1 MEASKKNS
9 HALYNPNT
17 NYTRPLIIMVLIFHL
32 IGAVTVLNDI
42 LIPQLK
48 EIFELS
54 NAMAMMVQSF
64 FFGAYFVMGVPSG
77 WLVNKI
83 GYTRGV
89 IVGLIVLASGMLLF
103 VPASGISLFGFYLF
117 ALFVIGSGLSI
128 LQTACN
134 PYTAAC
140 GKPEN
145 TGMRM
150 NLSGAFNSLAT
161 TIMPIIGSLLIF
173 VDGSNLEKLSALKQP
188 YIGLALIV
196 LSLAVLLMFRKLPKV
211 IDSEINETEESEEV
225 ISPWKF
231 SHLVLGAF
239 AIFFYVGG
247 EVACGSILIDFL
259 GQESMGG
266 LDKVEATPYVSI
278 YWGGLMVG
286 RFLGIFF
293 LKYFKI
299 HKALATVA
307 ALALTMVLITIFTD
321 GAVAKWALCS
331 IGLCCSIM
339 WPCIFPLGI
348 AGLGKSTGKGSGLM
362 VTMVVGG
369 AIIPP
374 LQGLLADTIG
384 YNLSFTIVVVCFAY
398 VLFYALIGHKVR
410 HPKAL
415 ENLGH
420 EE

>member
-1 MEASKKNS
+1 
-9 HALYNPNT
+9 
-17 NYTRPLIIMVLIFHL
+17 MVIVFHL

-64 FFGAYFVMGVPSG
+64 FFGAYFIMGVPSG
-77 WLVNKI
+77 WLVNKL
-83 GYTRGV
+83 GYNKG
-89 IVGLIVLASGMLLF
+89 IIIGLITLAIGMLLF
-103 VPASGISLFGFYLF
+103 VPASSISLFGFYLF

-161 TIMPIIGSLLIF
+161 TIMPIIGSALIF
-173 VDGSNLEKLSALKQP
+173 IEGTNIEKLTALKTP
-188 YIGLALIV
+188 YIGLAVVVLIIAF
-196 LSLAVLLMFRKLPKV
+196 SLMFRRLPK
-211 IDSEINETEESEEV
+211 IIESESNDQSIDEEI

-231 SHLVLGAF
+231 SHLVFGAF

-247 EVACGSILIDFL
+247 EVACGSILIDYL
-259 GQESMGG
+259 GQESMGAI
-266 LDKVEATPYVSI
+266 DKKDAAIYVSI

-299 HKALATVA
+299 HKALAFAAFMTVI
-307 ALALTMVLITIFTD
+307 LSLVLIVFDGTI
-321 GAVAKWALCS
+321 AKWALCS
-331 IGLCCSIM
+331 IGLFCSIM

-348 AGLGKSTGKGSGLM
+348 AGLGKTTGKGSGIM

-384 YNLSFTIVVVCFAY
+384 YQLSFIIVLVSFSYIFFFA
-398 VLFYALIGHKVR
+398 LWGHKVK

-415 ENLGH
+415 ENLT
-420 EE
+420 

>member
-1 MEASKKNS
+1 
-9 HALYNPNT
+9 
-17 NYTRPLIIMVLIFHL
+17 MVVIFHL

-54 NAMAMMVQSF
+54 NAMAMLVQSF
-64 FFGAYFVMGVPSG
+64 FFGAYFIMGIPSG
-77 WLVNKI
+77 WIVNKV
-83 GYTRGV
+83 GYTKGV
-89 IVGLIVLASGMLLF
+89 TIGLLVLALGMLLF
-103 VPASGISLFGFYLF
+103 VPASSISLFSFYLF
-117 ALFVIGSGLSI
+117 ALFVLGSGLSI

-145 TGMRM
+145 AGMRM

-161 TIMPIIGSLLIF
+161 TIMPLIASALIF
-173 VDGSNLEKLSALKQP
+173 VEGSHFDKLSALKKP

-196 LSLAVLLMFRKLPKV
+196 VSLAVVLMFKKLPVV
-211 IDSEINETEESEEV
+211 IQSEKNDEGSAEEA

-231 SHLVLGAF
+231 SHLVFGAF

-266 LDKVEATPYVSI
+266 LDKVAATPYVSF

-293 LKYFKI
+293 LQYFKI
-299 HKALATVA
+299 HKALATAA
-307 ALALTMVLITIFTD
+307 ALALLLVLITIFTD
-321 GAVAKWALCS
+321 GAIAKWALCS

-384 YNLSFTIVVVCFAY
+384 YNLSFMMVVVCFSY

-410 HPKAL
+410 HPKAI
-415 ENLGH
+415 ENLAN
-420 EE
+420 EA